1 MSVDYESNVLDQL
14 RAAIHRS
21 TGTHARQ
28 TPNTIAT
35 ALLVEAFRA
44 FDVDNNDH
52 VSTHELKVG
61 LQRFCGLHCS
71 NLEIDILMNSAGGG
85 GSGGTGGGGNSGGN
99 GLTKS
104 QFVQWLGQGAVGA
117 VGGVGDDKERAE
129 RRRRRIG
136 GLMYDLVGS
145 PREAWLN
152 VFRKG
157 GGGGSRKVISL
168 DQFVSGMKALF
179 DRHDFMVL
187 PTVHQLKQIFNHV
200 SFAEEECRVYLYSYI
215 RGQTSLF
222 LGGILHRQARS
233 DFVQDYTSRSFI
245 LMLDV

>member
-85 GSGGTGGGGNSGGN
+85 GGNGDGNGGGGGNSGGN

-104 QFVQWLGQGAVGA
+104 QFVQWLGVGAVGA

-200 SFAEEECRVYLYSYI
+200 SFAEEECRVYFIFLYTWTDIFVLGALPVTWFNSA
-215 RGQTSLF
+215 QTGSE
-222 LGGILHRQARS
+222 
-233 DFVQDYTSRSFI
+233 
-245 LMLDV
+245 

>member
-85 GSGGTGGGGNSGGN
+85 GSSGGN

-200 SFAEEECRVYLYSYI
+200 SFAEEECRVYFIFLYNVV
-215 RGQTSLF
+215 RHLCFWGAFCTDSLE
-222 LGGILHRQARS
+222 
-233 DFVQDYTSRSFI
+233 
-245 LMLDV
+245 